1 MSYGRHPLKEKTMA
15 FDPIKQTKIILD
27 IDKSLYKEYD
37 KICQKTKTKKLGSL
51 SRVVDRYMSE
61 CVRITKK

>member
-1 MSYGRHPLKEKTMA
+1 MA

>member
-1 MSYGRHPLKEKTMA
+1 MA

-51 SRVVDRYMSE
+51 SRVVDKYMRE
-61 CVRITKK
+61 VVRITK

>member
-1 MSYGRHPLKEKTMA
+1 MSCGRHPLKEKTMA

-51 SRVVDRYMSE
+51 SRVVDKYMRE
-61 CVRITKK
+61 VVRITK